1 MVVCWGVFSKFLYL
15 GLPWVFVCGFA
26 AGFCCGFRFLSWVLI
41 GYGGG
46 ADWVWWRCSL
56 GLVVGGCFGFGLAVG
71 G

>member
-1 MVVCWGVFSKFLYL
+1 MLGGFLQIFVFGFAV

-46 ADWVWWRCSL
+46 ADWVWWWCSL
-56 GLVVGGCFGFGLAVG
+56 GLGLFGGCADWV
-71 G
+71 